1 MAAPAQ
7 IQARYIQ
14 EEDRILLRLNTVA
27 DEEFR
32 FWITRRFA
40 LRLWPVLQD
49 ALFSTPIA
57 TQQTSSTARQAVVA
71 FEHEAA
77 KSKAQFKT
85 AFKDMEN
92 FPLGNVPLLVSQSG
106 FRRENNGKFFLS
118 LHNQQQ
124 QGISLNLTADLLHLF
139 CKLLAD
145 ASQQTDWSMPP
156 LVQNM
161 AQFVPNV
168 ETHRLN

>member
-1 MAAPAQ
+1 
-7 IQARYIQ
+7 
-14 EEDRILLRLNTVA
+14 
-27 DEEFR
+27 
-32 FWITRRFA
+32 
-40 LRLWPVLQD
+40 
-49 ALFSTPIA
+49 
-57 TQQTSSTARQAVVA
+57 
-71 FEHEAA
+71 
-77 KSKAQFKT
+77 
-85 AFKDMEN
+85 MEN
-92 FPLGNVPLLVSQSG
+92 FPLGNIPLLVSQSG

-145 ASQQTDWSMPP
+145 ASQQTDWSMPA
-156 LVQNM
+156 LVQSM